1 MKKKATY
8 NRNDNIHSYK
18 VKAKSGKLEEYSGK
32 FKTVAKAKEWY
43 NKHGVVLESMF
54 NRKLILT

>member
-8 NRNDNIHSYK
+8 NRNDNIWSYK
-18 VKAKSGKLEEYSGK
+18 VKTSTGKLDEYSGK
-32 FKTVAKAKEWY
+32 FKTKELAKAWY
-43 NKHGVVLESMF
+43 NKHGIELEQMF